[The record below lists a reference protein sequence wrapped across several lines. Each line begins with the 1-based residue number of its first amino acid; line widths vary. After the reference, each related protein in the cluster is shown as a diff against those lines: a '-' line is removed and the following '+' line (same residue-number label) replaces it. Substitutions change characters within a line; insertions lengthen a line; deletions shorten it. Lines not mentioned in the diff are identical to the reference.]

1 MHTSPEVLA
10 LLALGE
16 PAADPEDTA
25 HLRDCPQCQAEIDTL
40 SRLTRLGRST
50 SAADTLEIPDERV
63 WRAISRELGLAE
75 AADAA
80 TAEPAGRPINGSS
93 AARPD
98 VIPLGSEGEPS
109 GRATSARGRRALSLV
124 LAAALALV
132 AGIGLGLGIDRLRQ
146 PQETV
151 IGQAKLTGLPEW
163 AGSSG
168 EATVRIDPQGNRQ
181 LVVRVS
187 TDRPVDGNQQV
198 WLINP
203 DITGMQ
209 PVGFLNPDG
218 SGRWPI
224 PPAFDLGAF
233 PIVDVSD
240 EPPNDPNSAH
250 SGNSIVRGQLQ
261 L

>member
-16 PAADPEDTA
+16 PAADPSDTD
-25 HLRDCPQCQAEIDTL
+25 HLRDCPQCRAEIDAL
-40 SRLTRLGRST
+40 SRLTRLGRSA
-50 SAADTLEIPDERV
+50 SAEDTLEVPSERV
-63 WRAISRELGLAE
+63 WEAIQRGLGLSE
-75 AADAA
+75 V
-80 TAEPAGRPINGSS
+80 TTRPINGTPLRNAGVPPVSAPEQRDS
-93 AARPD
+93 PVRAAR
-98 VIPLGSEGEPS
+98 S
-109 GRATSARGRRALSLV
+109 RRVLNLV

-151 IGQAKLTGLPEW
+151 IGEAQLTGLPQW
-163 AGSSG
+163 AGSTGQARVEVDS
-168 EATVRIDPQGNRQ
+168 RGNRQ
-181 LVVRVS
+181 LVVQIS

-203 DITGMQ
+203 GITGMQ
-209 PVGFLNPDG
+209 AMGFLNADG
-218 SGRWPI
+218 TGRWPI
-224 PPAFDLGAF
+224 PPGLELSQF

-240 EPPNDPNSAH
+240 EPPNDVNSAH